1 MSVYVD
7 EIRDYGDLVRG
18 YARRYGTRWSH
29 MIADSEDELHAFA
42 NKIGVLR
49 RWAQFPGTPRS
60 HYDIIPTKRALALR
74 MGAIE
79 ITSRQLVNI
88 RRRQT
93 ESSAVNEP
101 PA

>member
-42 NKIGVLR
+42 AKIGVLR

-60 HYDIIPTKRALALR
+60 HYDIIPAKRAAALR
-74 MGAIE
+74 LGAIE
-79 ITSRQLVNI
+79 ITSRQIIDI
-88 RRRQT
+88 RRRQS
-93 ESSAVNEP
+93 ERSAKQP
-101 PA
+101 LQ